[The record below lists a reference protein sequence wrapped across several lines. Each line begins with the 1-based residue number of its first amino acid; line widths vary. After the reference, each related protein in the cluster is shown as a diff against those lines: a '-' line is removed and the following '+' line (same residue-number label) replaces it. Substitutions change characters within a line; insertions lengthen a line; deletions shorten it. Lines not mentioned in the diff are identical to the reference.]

1 MPQPQHKRVDPQ
13 HTRVAS
19 QRLRVAPLAQG
30 HGPAALAF
38 LSERPVDNVIM
49 SGFIRDNG
57 VVSPQNRGRFFGCW
71 NTSGAL
77 EGVAL
82 LGRGVSFDS
91 RSDAATELFA
101 ALARKSPAPHMLMGE
116 SNQVRSFWG
125 HYAPAGVA
133 PRKLRD
139 VTILEQR
146 RPFADCEDVRGLRP
160 ARPDEADE
168 VTALHAEMVREETG
182 TDPMRTEP
190 DDFRLRC
197 LRRIELMRTWV
208 WSEGGPVVFKAEVV
222 AETPEVAY
230 VEGVYV
236 SPDERGKGY
245 GRRCLSQMGRQLL
258 SRVHTVCLFA
268 DEENRRARDFYL
280 SVGYRP
286 ASRYNILYF

>member
-1 MPQPQHKRVDPQ
+1 M
-13 HTRVAS
+13 
-19 QRLRVAPLAQG
+19 RVAPLAQG
-30 HGPAALAF
+30 HGPEALAF

-101 ALARKSPAPHMLMGE
+101 SLTRQSPAPRLLMGE
-116 SNQVRSFWG
+116 SNQVQSFWG
-125 HYAPAGVA
+125 YYAPAGA
-133 PRKLRD
+133 RPRKLRD

-146 RPFADCEDVRGLRP
+146 RPFADCEEVEGLRL
-160 ARPDEADE
+160 ARMDEADE
-168 VTALHAEMVREETG
+168 VAALHAEMVHEETG
-182 TDPMRTEP
+182 IDPMRAEP
-190 DDFRLRC
+190 AGFRLRC
-197 LRRIELMRTWV
+197 LRRIERLRTWV
-208 WSEGGPVVFKAEVV
+208 WSEGGPVVFKADVV

-245 GRRCLSQMGRQLL
+245 GRRCLSQVGRQLL
-258 SRVHTVCLFA
+258 GRVRTVCLFA
-268 DEENRRARDFYL
+268 DEENSRARDFYL

-286 ASRYNILYF
+286 ASSYQILYFQDAEIS